1 MFIDL
6 AMTEPYYPL
15 VTYSVTKSE
24 DYQNSALLG
33 VLTDAGFGD
42 TITGSDYQHL
52 LGSYG

>member
-6 AMTEPYYPL
+6 AMTEPDHTRA
-15 VTYSVTKSE
+15 TYSVTESE

-42 TITGSDYQHL
+42 TMTGSDYQHL